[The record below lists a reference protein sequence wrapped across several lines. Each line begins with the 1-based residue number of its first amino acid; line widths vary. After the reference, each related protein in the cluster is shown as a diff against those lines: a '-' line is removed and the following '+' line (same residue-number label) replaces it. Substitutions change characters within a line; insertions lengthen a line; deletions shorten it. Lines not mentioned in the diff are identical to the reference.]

1 MRSPWWGHIMIMTP
15 AHLHLLIIKRT
26 NWNVLFLLPFFTM
39 QSKSFFF
46 ISWEG
51 RGWGCLWFLL
61 KFYPTSCGDS
71 DWTVWPGSLLTIFI
85 FISIISHFSRQ
96 TPQSTDLYSNKQLYI
111 GRKTFIKFRFNNKH
125 QVDSG
130 WMCNFQLYLLVVNTL

>member
-1 MRSPWWGHIMIMTP
+1 MFTPRSEVIVVGSHHDDDTRTP
-15 AHLHLLIIKRT
+15 SSLNYTKEQLKSI
-26 NWNVLFLLPFFTM
+26 FLKTFFTN
-39 QSKSFFF
+39 QHNLYILCRSF
-46 ISWEG
+46 
-51 RGWGCLWFLL
+51 WFLL